1 MRAPT
6 RPLFRTSLCIATL
19 TVLAACSP
27 DEGPD
32 VATVTDTSAM
42 VDGYVDQSTAD
53 YAECLKQ
60 AGFTVRPDSDKQANN
75 TIGYVIVEG
84 ANFLVGE
91 GEAVLDGV
99 DAPIAVDGQNRDAEI
114 RACYESNPGAK
125 DGLLDMDDFVPA
137 VQAGTPIAEGEVA
150 AGVLWARCARAIG
163 VQQIEDPGPTGYVT
177 IPSDVTLAQATTLG
191 ESCSAPMAEN
201 EFWPQFDV
209 RAGVKDP
216 ETGMVDLTP
225 VAEVLD
231 APFLASG
238 KMQASQ

>member
-1 MRAPT
+1 M
-6 RPLFRTSLCIATL
+6 ATI
-19 TVLAACSP
+19 
-27 DEGPD
+27 DNK
-32 VATVTDTSAM
+32 DTM
-42 VDGYVDQSTAD
+42 VDGYINQSTAE
-53 YAECLKQ
+53 YADCLTG
-60 AGFTVRPDSDKQANN
+60 AGFSVRPENDTLANN

-84 ANFLVGE
+84 ASFLVGE
-91 GEAVLDGV
+91 GEGVLDGV

-114 RACYESNPGAK
+114 RECYESNPGAK

-191 ESCSAPMAEN
+191 ESCSAPMAED